1 MDAERNAAR
10 TDHGRREGR
19 TRMTV
24 IGILGAGKLGT
35 VLARLAAAAGYE
47 VLIASSRDPQR
58 IALTVDVFAPGAIAT
73 SATDAATR
81 ADIVILAL
89 PLGKYRTIPADALAG
104 KLVIDAMNYW
114 WEVDGFP
121 DEFTDPLTSSS
132 ELVRDLL
139 PAARVVKAFN
149 HMGYRD
155 LEDEARA
162 AGQAGR
168 KAIGIAGD
176 SPDDLAVV
184 AALVDELGF
193 DPVVVG
199 ALAEGMKLEP
209 GTEPF
214 GADVDADGLRAMIAR
229 FPDSQRGRRRAAALA
244 ARSESGGPSRYPS

>member
-1 MDAERNAAR
+1 MTAAKP
-10 TDHGRREGR
+10 
-19 TRMTV
+19 V

-58 IALTVDVFAPGAIAT
+58 IALTIDVFAPGATAT
-73 SATDAATR
+73 TAVDAAER
-81 ADIVILAL
+81 ADLVVVAL
-89 PLGKYRTIPADALAG
+89 PLGKYRTIPVEALGG

-121 DEFTDPLTSSS
+121 DEFTDPLVSSS
-132 ELVRDLL
+132 ILVRDHL

-149 HMGYRD
+149 HMGYHD
-155 LEDEARA
+155 LEDEARP

-176 SPDDLAVV
+176 VAGDLAIV
-184 AALVDELGF
+184 ARFVDDLGF
-193 DPVVVG
+193 DPVIVG
-199 ALAEGMKLEP
+199 ALADGITLEP

-214 GADVDADGLRAMIAR
+214 GADVDAQELREMIGR
-229 FPDSQRGRRRAAALA
+229 FPRSQRGIRRAAALA
-244 ARSESGGPSRYPS
+244 ARTSQLSGE